1 MCVLQDFTNVHGM
14 YLYRPKHPVKVHVW
28 AGISKRGRT
37 AICVFEGIMD
47 RFVFTDI
54 LDRTLVPFIE
64 EVYPDH
70 HRFMQDNDPKHTSV
84 HAKEFIAEKNINW
97 WKTPAESPDL
107 NPIENMWHELK
118 EFIRCEIKPTT
129 KQQLIEGI
137 LMFWET
143 VSIEKCNKYIGHL
156 KKVIPQVI
164 ELEGAATGY

>member
-1 MCVLQDFTNVHGM
+1 M
-14 YLYRPKHPVKVHVW
+14 YEAQYHNMHCIHLYRPKHPVKVHVW

-47 RFVFTDI
+47 RFVFTDV
-54 LDRTLVPFIE
+54 LDKTLVPFIE

-84 HAKEFIAEKNINW
+84 HAREFFTEKNINW

-118 EFIRCEIKPTT
+118 EFIRREVKPTT

-143 VSIEKCNKYIGHL
+143 VSVEKMQQIHWT
-156 KKVIPQVI
+156 
-164 ELEGAATGY
+164 LEKSHSQSY